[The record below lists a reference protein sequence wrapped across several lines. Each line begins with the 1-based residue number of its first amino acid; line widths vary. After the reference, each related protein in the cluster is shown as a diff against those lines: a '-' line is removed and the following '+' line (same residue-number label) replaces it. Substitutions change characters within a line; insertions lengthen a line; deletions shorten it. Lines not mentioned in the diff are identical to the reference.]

1 LEATLR
7 VEVLLVVVLLFALH
21 ALHAPR
27 RLSLLR

>member
-7 VEVLLVVVLLFALH
+7 VEVLLVVVLLFALY